1 MTTEAGQSVIRVA
14 VIGAGASGLAQ
25 TQQLLEAW
33 NREEVKTK
41 LEVVVYEAREDV
53 GGVWLSADGPK
64 QAKRTSL
71 PGENGK
77 ADDVF
82 SYPTASK
89 ISSPMYEGLRTNI
102 PAPIMAFR
110 GFEFPE
116 KTPLFPDRATVLK
129 YLQDYAKAYDLLPYI
144 RFNTHVE
151 RVYLTPTT
159 HGSENGRWTVESV
172 CGNSKSS
179 EVFDYICVSN
189 GHYSDG
195 WIPNTSGL
203 SSFPG
208 QIIHSR
214 FYRRASDYAGQTVL
228 VVGSFASGGD
238 ISRLLASHN
247 IGKYDPSGQPM
258 TRSVTPDQK
267 LDNSSSL
274 KAATREGFIK
284 VYVSSSGSTQHSASP
299 DGPCAPYIH
308 NLPLISHLSL
318 PSSAHPKGIIHF
330 EDGQQLSGVDTI
342 IYATGYNFAYP
353 FFKREDKPWD
363 EVGLVD
369 GVIRN
374 GERKGGEEW
383 EEGGLKGLGMK
394 KLDELLLFLEG
405 DRSIAFPA
413 LSYQVV
419 PFPLAQVQARLTS
432 LLWANLLPSFPQH
445 PNLPKNHSNPYSKSP
460 VSESF
465 TNLSEMLNVS
475 ALQPD
480 LTVAASAT
488 PPTTTTATEVPSSSS
503 SPSSSASSSS
513 QLATLLDPS
522 IRKTLT
528 ARQKLVFGTP
538 YEWTYSE
545 YLMLLIA
552 EADEGKEA
560 EVEEHWK
567 KIEPW
572 RREMRDKKDL
582 RKRTLGY

>member
-1 MTTEAGQSVIRVA
+1 MTTETEKPVIRVA
-14 VIGAGASGLAQ
+14 VIGAGASGLVQ

-33 NREEVKTK
+33 SREAVKTK
-41 LEVVVYEAREDV
+41 LEVVVFEAREDV
-53 GGVWLSADGPK
+53 GGVWLSEGGPK
-64 QAKRTSL
+64 QAERTSL
-71 PGENGK
+71 PGENDK
-77 ADDVF
+77 VDDVF
-82 SYPTASK
+82 SYPTASR

-116 KTPLFPDRATVLK
+116 KTSLFPDRAAVLK
-129 YLQDYAKAYDLLPYI
+129 YLQSYAKAYDLLPYI
-144 RFNTHVE
+144 RFNTCVE
-151 RVYLTPTT
+151 RVYLTPTNC
-159 HGSENGRWTVESV
+159 GSDNRRWTVEFVS
-172 CGNSKSS
+172 GNSKTS
-179 EVFDYICVSN
+179 EGFDYISVSN

-195 WIPNTSGL
+195 WIPNTPGL

-214 FYRRASDYAGQTVL
+214 FYRRACDHAGQTVL

-247 IGKYDPSGQPM
+247 IDKYDPSGQPLS
-258 TRSVTPDQK
+258 RSLTPDQK
-267 LDNSSSL
+267 LDDSSPL
-274 KAATREGFIK
+274 KAATGESFIK
-284 VYVSSSGSTQHSASP
+284 VYVSSSGATSHSASP

-308 NLPLISHLSL
+308 NLPLISHLSP
-318 PSSAHPKGIIHF
+318 PSPTNPKGIIHF

-353 FFKREDKPWD
+353 FFKRADKPWG
-363 EVGLVD
+363 EIGLVD
-369 GVIRN
+369 GVIRS

-383 EEGGLKGLGMK
+383 EEGGVKGLGMK

-413 LSYQVV
+413 LAYQVV

-445 PNLPKNHSNPYSKSP
+445 PNLPENPSNPYSKQST
-460 VSESF
+460 SEPF
-465 TNLSEMLNVS
+465 TNDSKIPTLS
-475 ALQPD
+475 APQPD
-480 LTVAASAT
+480 VTVTASAT
-488 PPTTTTATEVPSSSS
+488 PPTTTTVTKVPSSSS
-503 SPSSSASSSS
+503 QSTAP
-513 QLATLLDPS
+513 LDPS
-522 IRKTLT
+522 TRKTLT
-528 ARQKLVFGTP
+528 ARQKLLFGTP

-545 YLMLLIA
+545 YLMSLMS
-552 EADEGKEA
+552 EADDGKEA

-572 RREMRDKKDL
+572 RREMRDRKDL
-582 RKRTLGY
+582 RKKTLGY

>member
-1 MTTEAGQSVIRVA
+1 MD
-14 VIGAGASGLAQ
+14 
-25 TQQLLEAW
+25 TQHTRPQ
-33 NREEVKTK
+33 VSK
-41 LEVVVYEAREDV
+41 LFHYM
-53 GGVWLSADGPK
+53 
-64 QAKRTSL
+64 
-71 PGENGK
+71 
-77 ADDVF
+77 F
-82 SYPTASK
+82 Y
-89 ISSPMYEGLRTNI
+89 
-102 PAPIMAFR
+102 
-110 GFEFPE
+110 
-116 KTPLFPDRATVLK
+116 
-129 YLQDYAKAYDLLPYI
+129 
-144 RFNTHVE
+144 
-151 RVYLTPTT
+151 TPTF
-159 HGSENGRWTVESV
+159 SLIAIFVPLN
-172 CGNSKSS
+172 
-179 EVFDYICVSN
+179 
-189 GHYSDG
+189 
-195 WIPNTSGL
+195 

-247 IGKYDPSGQPM
+247 IDKYDPSGQPL
-258 TRSVTPDQK
+258 TRSLTPDQK
-267 LDNSSSL
+267 IDNSFSL

-284 VYVSSSGSTQHSASP
+284 VYVSSSGSTPHSASP

-308 NLPLISHLSL
+308 NLPLISHLSS

-383 EEGGLKGLGMK
+383 EVGGLKGLGMK

-413 LSYQVV
+413 LCKFRLAHKIHFPVLEFLPLRSSQRGRGSKRLRLYHSSTAYQVV

-445 PNLPKNHSNPYSKSP
+445 PNLPRNPSNPYSKSP

-465 TNLSEMLNVS
+465 TNLSEMLHVS
-475 ALQPD
+475 ALQQD
-480 LTVAASAT
+480 LTVTASAT
-488 PPTTTTATEVPSSSS
+488 PPTTTTVTGLRSPSL

-513 QLATLLDPS
+513 QITTLLDRS

-545 YLMLLIA
+545 YLMSLMA

-560 EVEEHWK
+560 EVEEYWK

-572 RREMRDKKDL
+572 RREMRDRKDL
-582 RKRTLGY
+582 RKKTLGY